1 MTDIP
6 DSQKPDMQKPN
17 SQDVASKLILVIG
30 GANIDVMA
38 RSSYGDLVLEE
49 SNKGEVDFGC
59 GGVGRN
65 IAENLGRLGL
75 APQFVSIFGDDMLG
89 QRLQQSCADGGVRL
103 EHAIILKGANTDSY
117 VSIHDGT
124 GEMHV
129 AMHQMGL
136 IDSLTPAIIET
147 INPVIATA
155 DALVLDANL
164 PANTLASIFAR
175 ATDKAVFCD
184 CVSAL
189 KATKL
194 IPFLDQITCLK
205 ANMNEARVLTG
216 LGQDAQTNDLM
227 SALRR
232 TGVAQIVLSDGANG
246 FVAVTQ
252 SEAATKIPDDAKVVN
267 VSGAGD
273 ALLAGFVYGWAQD
286 MAWDTRADFAHGLA
300 QFTLSS
306 RNAVHPDITAAHIHA
321 QYAPVSPV
329 S

>member
-103 EHAIILKGANTDSY
+103 EHAIIHKGANTDSY

-164 PANTLASIFAR
+164 PADTLASIFAR
-175 ATDKAVFCD
+175 VTDKAVFCD

-286 MAWDTRADFAHGLA
+286 MAWDARADFAHGLA

>member
-103 EHAIILKGANTDSY
+103 EHAIIRKGANTDSY

-147 INPVIATA
+147 INPVIASA

-164 PANTLASIFAR
+164 PADTLASIFAR
-175 ATDKAVFCD
+175 ATDNAVFCD

-286 MAWDTRADFAHGLA
+286 MAWDARADFAHGLA

>member
-17 SQDVASKLILVIG
+17 SQDVASKLIHVIG

-103 EHAIILKGANTDSY
+103 EHAIIRKGANTDSY

-147 INPVIATA
+147 INPVITTA

-164 PANTLASIFAR
+164 PADTLASIFAQ

-232 TGVAQIVLSDGANG
+232 TGVAQIVLSDGPNG

-286 MAWDTRADFAHGLA
+286 MAWDARADFAHGLA

-306 RNAVHPDITAAHIHA
+306 RNAVHPDITAAYIHA

>member
-103 EHAIILKGANTDSY
+103 EHAIIRKGANTDSY

-147 INPVIATA
+147 INPVITTA

-164 PANTLASIFAR
+164 PADTLASIFAQ

-286 MAWDTRADFAHGLA
+286 MAWDARADFAHGLA

-306 RNAVHPDITAAHIHA
+306 RNAVHPDITAAYIHA

>member
-103 EHAIILKGANTDSY
+103 EHTIIRKGANTDSY

-147 INPVIATA
+147 INPVIASA

-164 PANTLASIFAR
+164 PADTLASIFAR
-175 ATDKAVFCD
+175 ATDNAVFCD

-232 TGVAQIVLSDGANG
+232 TGVSQIVLSDGANG

-286 MAWDTRADFAHGLA
+286 MAWDARADFAHGLA

>member
-75 APQFVSIFGDDMLG
+75 APQFISIFGDDMLG
-89 QRLQQSCADGGVRL
+89 QRLQQSCANGGVRL
-103 EHAIILKGANTDSY
+103 EHAIIRKGANTDSY

-124 GEMHV
+124 GEMHL

-164 PANTLASIFAR
+164 PTDTLASIFAQ

-216 LGQDAQTNDLM
+216 LGQDAQTHVLL
-227 SALRR
+227 SALRP

-252 SEAATKIPDDAKVVN
+252 NDAVTKISDDAKVVN

-286 MAWDTRADFAHGLA
+286 MAWDARADFAHGLA

-306 RNAVHPDITAAHIHA
+306 RNAVHPDITAAYIHA

>member
-103 EHAIILKGANTDSY
+103 EHAIIRKGANTDSY

-164 PANTLASIFAR
+164 PADTLASIFAR

-286 MAWDTRADFAHGLA
+286 MAWDARADFAHGLA

-306 RNAVHPDITAAHIHA
+306 RNAVHPDITAAYIHA

>member
-103 EHAIILKGANTDSY
+103 EHAIIRKGANTDSY
-117 VSIHDGT
+117 VSIHDGI

-164 PANTLASIFAR
+164 PADTLASIFAR
-175 ATDKAVFCD
+175 VTDKAVFCD

-205 ANMNEARVLTG
+205 ANMNEAWVLTG

-286 MAWDTRADFAHGLA
+286 MAWDARADFAHGLA